1 MSLATAV
8 HTLLARKG
16 GISNTL
22 DESEAALRLEAFS
35 EEVKCYNLPYG
46 ILGFVSHVLTYYTIL
61 CLWLGRKPFWPFSRV
76 KFSRF
81 DLALGGVGLL
91 VSTLLSIVTIVRCKD
106 NWELTVIAVWKLG
119 MSLLNGA
126 TAIHVA
132 ILYILEEI
140 RLRREEKKAKRR
152 EASDDSAATVIGEKE
167 EAKAEG
173 DKDKDKK
180 KVEPKDL
187 EGQAKPGK
195 KEKKKKETPISIII
209 DPLKGKWIVW
219 WIILYIPSML
229 AGVAGLMALVVRLKA
244 ASHPGVRGLTAGFY
258 TIVGVGVLSVVAGIA
273 FLILRRDSLGD
284 GAARAKKLVIGGLVW
299 VVVSFSVLAV
309 FYSDWVLG
317 VMTKNL
323 TGLPSADNSALF
335 WTYWIAKRLPMFSL

>member
-1 MSLATAV
+1 MSILATTA
-8 HTLLARKG
+8 HTLLTRKV
-16 GISNTL
+16 GISAL

-35 EEVKCYNLPYG
+35 EEIKCYNLPYG

-132 ILYILEEI
+132 ILYLLEEI

-152 EASDDSAATVIGEKE
+152 EASDATVVGEKE
-167 EAKAEG
+167 EVKAEG
-173 DKDKDKK
+173 DKEKDKT
-180 KVEPKDL
+180 KVDPGEL
-187 EGQAKPGK
+187 ESQTKAK
-195 KEKKKKETPISIII
+195 KEKKKKETPISVII

-219 WIILYIPSML
+219 WIILCESKSCC
-229 AGVAGLMALVVRLKA
+229 VLKYYLPWNRHPFN
-244 ASHPGVRGLTAGFY
+244 ASRNSWP
-258 TIVGVGVLSVVAGIA
+258 
-273 FLILRRDSLGD
+273 D
-284 GAARAKKLVIGGLVW
+284 GSSR
-299 VVVSFSVLAV
+299 
-309 FYSDWVLG
+309 
-317 VMTKNL
+317 
-323 TGLPSADNSALF
+323 
-335 WTYWIAKRLPMFSL
+335 